1 MPTGDPHRAPATA
14 GHRHGRADRHR
25 RGAAGRRASAG
36 DRRQTGRPA
45 WPAGRSRFGCGRYRL
60 VLAQRRRG
68 SNRVLRILRSARAT
82 PHRLGAGG
90 GGVDL
95 GSGLGVGN
103 SDDDE

>member
-1 MPTGDPHRAPATA
+1 MPSGAIWRAPTTVA
-14 GHRHGRADRHR
+14 HRHGRADRHR
-25 RGAAGRRASAG
+25 RRAAGRRASAV
-36 DRRQTGRPA
+36 DRRQAGRPA
-45 WPAGRSRFGCGRYRL
+45 WPAGRCRFGCGRYRL